1 MAERVTPV
9 LPIDP
14 QRVDE
19 TGMPWGFL
27 SDAVRPGELVPG
39 RFVVVGHPEDPM
51 LGRVVDIVAEDDD
64 HIVHVEVLGPVS
76 EVERAIHAA

>member
-1 MAERVTPV
+1 MGERATPA

-51 LGRVVDIVAEDDD
+51 LGRVVDVVAEDDD
-64 HIVHVEVLGPVS
+64 HIVHVELFDILK
-76 EVERAIHAA
+76 E